1 MIDFFVL
8 GSGIS
13 GSTIA
18 NLLNKKYSTE
28 IIDKAK
34 GIGGRSSNKKINK
47 SVTFDHGLQYYQP
60 NNKKFKNYL
69 KTLIERKS

>member
-18 NLLNKKYSTE
+18 NLLNKKYSIE

-47 SVTFDHGLQYYQP
+47 SVTFDHGLQYYQQ
-60 NNKKFKNYL
+60 N
-69 KTLIERKS
+69 I

>member
-1 MIDFFVL
+1 MIDFCVL

-18 NLLNKKYSTE
+18 NLLNKKYSIE

-34 GIGGRSSNKKINK
+34 GIGGRSSTKKN
-47 SVTFDHGLQYYQP
+47 
-60 NNKKFKNYL
+60 
-69 KTLIERKS
+69 

>member
-1 MIDFFVL
+1 MIDFCVL

-18 NLLNKKYSTE
+18 NLLNKKYSVE

-47 SVTFDHGLQYYQP
+47 YISFDHGLQYFSTK
-60 NNKKFKNYL
+60 NNYL
-69 KTLIERKS
+69 KNI